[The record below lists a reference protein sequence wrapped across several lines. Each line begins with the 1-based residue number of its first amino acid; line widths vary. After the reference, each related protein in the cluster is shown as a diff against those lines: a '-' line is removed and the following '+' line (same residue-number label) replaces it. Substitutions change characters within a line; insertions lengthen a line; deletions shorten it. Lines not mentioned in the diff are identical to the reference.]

1 MSIVWQSYGKYAYD
15 VLTLADFPHLPGIFT
30 AFFAEKSF
38 FCYKMS
44 LLARALCEKRHTEKS
59 EDGNPQPHDR
69 KAGTR
74 LTAEEENNLWYQSYN
89 DGRQQALYEA
99 IAIIK
104 SYM

>member
-15 VLTLADFPHLPGIFT
+15 VLTLADFPHSRDIFT

-38 FCYKMS
+38 FCDKMS
-44 LLARALCEKRHTEKS
+44 LLARALCEKRQTEKS

-74 LTAEEENNLWYQSYN
+74 LTAEEENN
-89 DGRQQALYEA
+89 
-99 IAIIK
+99 IINN
-104 SYM
+104 